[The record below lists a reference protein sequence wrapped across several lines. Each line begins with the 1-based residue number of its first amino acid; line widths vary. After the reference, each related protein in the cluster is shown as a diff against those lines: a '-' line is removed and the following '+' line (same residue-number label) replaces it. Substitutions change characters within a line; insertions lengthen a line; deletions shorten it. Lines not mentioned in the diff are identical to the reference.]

1 MSIIRVTKQFHFE
14 MAHALLDYDGPCKN
28 IHGHSYQ
35 LNVTVKGKVKT
46 PSVPARPPEPFRA
59 GADNTSNSD
68 EGMVVDFG
76 VIKKIVKDLVVDVFD
91 HALVLNEKAKI
102 DVSNF
107 EFMNKLIRVPYQPTC
122 ENMLVHFAKTIQDH
136 LPNHIKLHS
145 LFLRETNT
153 SFAEWFAED
162 N

>member
-14 MAHALLDYDGPCKN
+14 MAHALLNYDGPCKN

-46 PSVPARPPEPFRA
+46 
-59 GADNTSNSD
+59 NTNDSD

-76 VIKKIVKDLVVDVFD
+76 EIKKVVKDLVVDVYD
-91 HALVLNEKAKI
+91 HALVLNEKANI
-102 DVSNF
+102 EVSQF
-107 EFMNKLIRVPYQPTC
+107 QSASGGLIKVPFQPTC
-122 ENMLVHFAKTIQDH
+122 ENMLVYFADLLKH
-136 LPNHIKLHS
+136 KLPKNITLHS

-153 SFAEWFAED
+153 SFAEWFADD
-162 N
+162 NNPKG

>member
-1 MSIIRVTKQFHFE
+1 MSVVRVTKQFHFE

-35 LNVTVKGKVKT
+35 LNVTVKGMVKT
-46 PSVPARPPEPFRA
+46 
-59 GADNTSNSD
+59 NTSDSD

-76 VIKKIVKDLVVDVFD
+76 IIKKIVKELVVDVFD
-91 HALVLNEKAKI
+91 HALVLNERAKI

-122 ENMLVHFAKTIQDH
+122 ENMLVHFAKTIQQN
-136 LPNHIKLHS
+136 LPSHIMLHS